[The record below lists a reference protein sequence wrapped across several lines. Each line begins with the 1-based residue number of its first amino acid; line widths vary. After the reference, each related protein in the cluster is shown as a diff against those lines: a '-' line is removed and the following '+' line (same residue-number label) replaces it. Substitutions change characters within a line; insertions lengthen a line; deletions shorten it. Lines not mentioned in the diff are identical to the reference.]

1 MRLFYFII
9 LFLSVLSLGSCK
21 TSEKVL
27 DVRKSTDTLVV
38 YRDRTDSVTI
48 RDSVV
53 ISLKGDTVVQYEVKY
68 IEKLKVRTD
77 SVYLSKIDTIKI
89 EVEKMTEKPLSVREK
104 VALWIGSNLWWAIV
118 LALLLIFIK
127 IKENLK

>member
-21 TSEKVL
+21 TSEKVF
-27 DVRKSTDTLVV
+27 DVQKSTDTLVV
-38 YRDRTDSVTI
+38 YRDRSDSVTI

-68 IEKLKVRTD
+68 VEKLKVRTD
-77 SVYLSKIDTIKI
+77 SVYLSKIDTIKV
-89 EVEKMTEKPLSVREK
+89 EVEKVTEKPLNMREK

-118 LALLLIFIK
+118 LALLLIIVK